1 MLSRFVPLLAAMISS
16 ICVACPSTADE
27 PNGGA
32 SRNNVGPPT
41 EKLSNS
47 WSRVVPI
54 VGPTPGKKIGQWR
67 IWIEEGWLLAERRT
81 VEDKVEWEVV
91 LAEVVGDE
99 PPEIVGDE
107 IDTLRLNYRDGRYF
121 IRDFHASDGAAEVGC
136 LRIRRQPKTSE
147 SPWPGLPVPRRE
159 RDAPASFS
167 GGLGWSLR
175 GVVSDSWYTITAG
188 PNKKGEQPFAD
199 CVVRVCHIDIRVP
212 AFGGGGGGGGVLRK
226 FYGNWFMEDDGELL
240 VANRLEAW
248 ALPQEL
254 ELRAKDDPALAARLA
269 MKTLAGAPAPEL
281 SGEAWLNADRR
292 PTLKTLRGKP
302 VMLVLFDL
310 RQRSFVPLVTP
321 LLSFEETYRKQGLV
335 VLGVCPKLP
344 RDQVA
349 EDLADEH
356 ITFPVLIDD
365 GKTEERLGINF
376 SACLLIDREGNVVS
390 VYKDSL
396 APPADIEKLLELN
409 SGDR

>member
-1 MLSRFVPLLAAMISS
+1 MLSRAVILLATAFSLIG
-16 ICVACPSTADE
+16 VACPSTADG

-32 SRNNVGPPT
+32 SKNNARPPA
-41 EKLSNS
+41 EKISNS

-54 VGPTPGKKIGQWR
+54 VGPAPDKKIGQWR

-81 VEDKVEWEVV
+81 DDDNVEWKVV

-121 IRDFHASDGAAEVGC
+121 IRDFHASDGEAEVGC

-147 SPWPGLPVPRRE
+147 KPWPGLPVPRRE

-167 GGLGWSLR
+167 GGLRWSLR

-188 PNKKGEQPFAD
+188 PNKNGEQPFAD
-199 CVVRVCHIDIRVP
+199 CLVRACHIDIRVP

-226 FYGNWFMEDDGELL
+226 FYGKWFMEDDGELL

-254 ELRAKDDPALAARLA
+254 ALRAKDDPALAARLA
-269 MKTLAGAPAPEL
+269 TKKLAGAPAPEL
-281 SGEAWLNADRR
+281 SGETWLNADRP
-292 PTLKTLRGKP
+292 PTLKSLRGKP

-310 RQRSFVPLVTP
+310 QQRTFIPLVPP
-321 LLSFEETYRKQGLV
+321 LLLFDEMYRKQGLA
-335 VLGVCPKLP
+335 VLGVCPKRP
-344 RDQVA
+344 RNQVA

-396 APPADIEKLLELN
+396 APPADIEKLLEQK
-409 SGDR
+409 SGER